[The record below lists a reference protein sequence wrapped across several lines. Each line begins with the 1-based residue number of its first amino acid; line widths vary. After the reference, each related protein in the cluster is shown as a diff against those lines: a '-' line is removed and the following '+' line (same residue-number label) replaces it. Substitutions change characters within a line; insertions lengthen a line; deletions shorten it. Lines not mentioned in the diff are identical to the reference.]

1 MTQAALDAISASLMV
16 FSVSALVLLLSRG
29 FSDLIRRAF

>member
-1 MTQAALDAISASLMV
+1 VTQATLDAIAASLMV
-16 FSVSALVLLLSRG
+16 FSVAVLVLILSRG